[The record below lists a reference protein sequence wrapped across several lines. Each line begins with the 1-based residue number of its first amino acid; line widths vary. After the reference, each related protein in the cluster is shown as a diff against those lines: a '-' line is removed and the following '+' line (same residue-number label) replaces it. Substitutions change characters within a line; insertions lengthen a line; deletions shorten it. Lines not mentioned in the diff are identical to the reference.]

1 MSRLKI
7 VGPEKR
13 LVLNKSSTRSI
24 NQHFTIGNLK
34 FFSFVSKNLI
44 LVKGPENAGVP
55 QNCGA
60 GLLQTSI
67 TSVKNSYLSRI
78 VNFEKNRFFEEIL
91 QRALFKT
98 LVITIVFDPILDGGG
113 GSNLNTAQK
122 PLGVES

>member
-1 MSRLKI
+1 MI
-7 VGPEKR
+7 
-13 LVLNKSSTRSI
+13 
-24 NQHFTIGNLK
+24 
-34 FFSFVSKNLI
+34 VSKNLI
-44 LVKGPENAGVP
+44 LVKGPQNAGVP

-60 GLLQTSI
+60 GLLQTAI
-67 TSVKNSYLSRI
+67 TSA
-78 VNFEKNRFFEEIL
+78 NFEKNRFFEEIL